1 VVPGDEQG
9 DHQHDASVNK
19 QNGNASYPHVPTL
32 VLTGDLDVNVPLE
45 ATSKVAALFPNS
57 TSVTIPEA
65 GHEAS
70 FWSQCAQELASRFIR
85 TLQVGDASCA
95 SEPEVVF
102 PALGR
107 FPLVVSQAR
116 AADVDPNGNNQIGLA
131 ERKVVT
137 VALAA
142 ATDALKRSLIGFSSD
157 GVGLRAGTFHTDYGA
172 SWTLT
177 LTACAFAKD
186 VIVNGTVVWGA
197 DSSLVADL
205 QLSGPGT
212 AGGTL
217 HVEGKWQAPGPVGQF
232 RVSGA
237 LGGRQVAV
245 LVPEA

>member
-1 VVPGDEQG
+1 MKPTPSSPVVLGDEQG

-116 AADVDPNGNNQIGLA
+116 AADVDPNGIATGRPPSA
-131 ERKVVT
+131 EVFNEHDVGRKLKIKRN
-137 VALAA
+137 AGAA
-142 ATDALKRSLIGFSSD
+142 G
-157 GVGLRAGTFHTDYGA
+157 H
-172 SWTLT
+172 
-177 LTACAFAKD
+177 
-186 VIVNGTVVWGA
+186 
-197 DSSLVADL
+197 
-205 QLSGPGT
+205 
-212 AGGTL
+212 
-217 HVEGKWQAPGPVGQF
+217 
-232 RVSGA
+232 
-237 LGGRQVAV
+237 RQRIQRINDH
-245 LVPEA
+245 E